1 MRVTLLDYTEK
12 PVKKLADIA
21 SICYGKTE
29 AKDPEALVRK
39 LYESGHHSVFEHLN
53 FTFLVQGISR
63 VCAQQL
69 TRYRHMSFT
78 MRSQRYT
85 DEARRE
91 VVSPRGIGNTKGFR
105 DAMERAFDTYS
116 EAVLYGYHREDARYV
131 LPQAVT
137 ADLYVTCNLRALIHL
152 ANERL
157 CRKAQWEI
165 RELTGLMCGC
175 VHPKFQYMF
184 KPKCQSGLHICR
196 GCELESRPPKPPME
210 IRRGY

>member
-12 PVKKLADIA
+12 PIKKLADIA
-21 SICYGKTE
+21 SICYGRTE

-53 FTFLVQGISR
+53 FTFLVEGISR

-69 TRYRHMSFT
+69 TRHRHMSFT

-85 DEARRE
+85 DERHADYVIPESWRKARL
-91 VVSPRGIGNTKGFR
+91 
-105 DAMERAFDTYS
+105 TYYQVDLI
-116 EAVLYGYHREDARYV
+116 EATLANYAESKRLGVPKEDARYI
-131 LPQAVT
+131 LPQAVAT
-137 ADLYVTCNLRALIHL
+137 DLYVTCNLRSLIHL

-157 CRKAQWEI
+157 CLKAQWEI
-165 RELTGLMCGC
+165 RDLTSLMCASTG
-175 VHPKFQYMF
+175 PALQYMF

-196 GCELESRPPKPPME
+196 GCEE
-210 IRRGY
+210 